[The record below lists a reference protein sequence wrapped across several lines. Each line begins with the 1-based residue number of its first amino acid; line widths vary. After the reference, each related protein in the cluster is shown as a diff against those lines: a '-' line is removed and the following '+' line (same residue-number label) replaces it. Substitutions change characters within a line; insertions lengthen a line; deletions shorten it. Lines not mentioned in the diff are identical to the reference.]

1 MPSDLFLKAM
11 NGVHRTA
18 LKVSGGRLGWT
29 AQKMPVVELAT
40 TGRRSGRQH
49 TVMLTSPIREG
60 DAIVVVA
67 SRGGDDQSPAWY
79 LNLVANPEVDVAV
92 QGKPPVPMLATVA
105 TAEQRARLWPLIIK
119 DHQNYAD
126 YQKRTEREIP
136 LVLLRP
142 AS

>member
-1 MPSDLFLKAM
+1 M

-29 AQKMPVVELAT
+29 AAKVPVLELT
-40 TGRRSGRQH
+40 TVGRKSGRRH
-49 TVMLTSPIREG
+49 AVMLTSPIRDG

-105 TAEQRARLWPLIIK
+105 TSEQRARLWPLITK

-126 YQKRTEREIP
+126 YQKRTDREIP
-136 LVLLRP
+136 LVLLR
-142 AS
+142 SVS